1 MKFLRNERWSKYCI
15 KINVLGNGYMEY
27 ASLDQPAEREEYRHN
42 KVPEHLQYIHVS
54 YHKHN
59 TCPEYA
65 SSPVLP

>member
-1 MKFLRNERWSKYCI
+1 
-15 KINVLGNGYMEY
+15 MEY